1 MATSARRSAS
11 AALAALGLAAC
22 TFGSVPAAAGQVLA
36 DAVRVGVRYDPN
48 PDPVRRRTDLE
59 NMHRL
64 RFTVVALGGDSAAPT
79 RDLTAIDR
87 LLAGDGTGTAAVRA
101 GELGVVPVAA
111 RTTPERVREGAWTH
125 LASGKRAVIFDDW
138 QALQQN
144 EGALAEAAAF
154 AESLARNPALYAPLR
169 QVETAGTRAF
179 TIEGGQNTVE
189 AHWLESDD
197 ALVLIAVNHAGE
209 PRDVTL
215 TFNLAVPEA
224 IWQNML
230 TGGAVN
236 FVAGPNGPIY
246 QRRFA
251 AHDVLV
257 LMIRKRLK

>member
-1 MATSARRSAS
+1 MVRSGRRYGS

-22 TFGSVPAAAGQVLA
+22 SAAFTSEAAAQPA
-36 DAVRVGVRYDPN
+36 DAIHVGVRYEPHSDPA
-48 PDPVRRRTDLE
+48 RRRTDLE
-59 NMHRL
+59 NMRRL

-87 LLAGDGTGTAAVRA
+87 LLTGDAKGTAAVPA
-101 GELGVVPVAA
+101 AELGLVPVSAGV
-111 RTTPERVREGAWTH
+111 TPEHVREGAWTH
-125 LASGKRAVIFDDW
+125 LAYGKRAVIFDDW

-154 AESLARNPALYAPLR
+154 AESLARNPALYAPLVR
-169 QVETAGTRAF
+169 VEAAGTRAF

-197 ALVLIAVNHAGE
+197 ALMLIAVNHAAE
-209 PRDVTL
+209 PREVTL

-251 AHDVLV
+251 ARDVLV

>member
-1 MATSARRSAS
+1 MLALALAAWTFASAS
-11 AALAALGLAAC
+11 AA
-22 TFGSVPAAAGQVLA
+22 AGQMPA

-48 PDPVRRRTDLE
+48 PDPARRRTDLE

-64 RFTVVALGGDSAAPT
+64 RFTVVTLGGDSAAPT
-79 RDLTAIDR
+79 RDLAAIDR
-87 LLAGDGTGTAAVRA
+87 LLAGDGKGSVAVPA
-101 GELGVVPVAA
+101 VELGVVPVSA
-111 RTTPERVREGAWTH
+111 RMTPESVREGAWTH
-125 LASGKRAVIFDDW
+125 LANGKRVVIFDDW

-169 QVETAGTRAF
+169 RVEAAGTRAF

-197 ALVLIAVNHAGE
+197 ALMLIAVNHAAE
-209 PRDVTL
+209 PREVTL